1 MGEKPGYII
10 EDSRVACEV
19 RVHRYIELSGRCESG
34 LDLWRVFKRLWV
46 WLALAAVLPS
56 WAFAATGAEAA
67 VLVNA
72 ITLQGNSEYS
82 DAELRAL
89 YAKQLGIRLS
99 LEQLRSIADRIQ
111 NFYKDHGF
119 PLTRVIIP
127 KQDFADGHPVIM
139 VVLEGRLGVIDV
151 KNAGRYRTE
160 RIRQFIH
167 NAGLRTGRP
176 IKFNDLRRAIALLN
190 RQAGIQVSTKL
201 REGNRQGYTDLVVDV
216 HPQPLFAGS
225 VELNNYGSSNT
236 GRYRAMATLGMSN
249 ATGLGDQLNVLG
261 LYSFSQGNA
270 YFARMDYQ
278 LPINT
283 HGTSVKAFA
292 SGGNIHVGSQLQEL
306 NIRGR
311 SQGLGLGIAQDQVLS
326 PQSILS
332 YHAFLEGTDLRQK
345 ILGTVVS
352 RDHVR
357 KARIGASFTNQGLF
371 SRTQLDFDVHLGL
384 GEILGAMA
392 NNSPDSSRPGADNHF
407 TKITVDMMRVQQ
419 LLPRLE
425 LIPSLDSQYAFNPLV
440 TGEQYTIGGAYSIR
454 GQAPAAYSGDSGYTA
469 TVELRYDVLSSGVL
483 QAIGQISH
491 GRVFVKNTSI
501 AASSSH
507 GLSGLD
513 VGLRAEPINHLTLQ
527 ADVGIPVGPQSGDSK
542 YWYGEVGYGF

>member
-1 MGEKPGYII
+1 MH
-10 EDSRVACEV
+10 C
-19 RVHRYIELSGRCESG
+19 YIELSGQCEPG
-34 LDLWRVFKRLWV
+34 LDLWHVFKRLWV

-72 ITLQGNSEYS
+72 ITLQGNTEYS
-82 DAELRAL
+82 DTQLRTL
-89 YAKQLGIRLS
+89 YAKQLGTRLS
-99 LEQLRSIADRIQ
+99 LEQLRTIADLIQ

-119 PLTRVIIP
+119 ILTRVIIP
-127 KQDFADGHPVIM
+127 KQDFADGHPVKM

-190 RQAGIQVSTKL
+190 RQAGIQVTTKL
-201 REGNRQGYTDLVVDV
+201 QAGNRQGYTDLVVDV

-236 GRYRAMATLGMSN
+236 GRYRSMATLSMSN
-249 ATGLGDQLNVLG
+249 ATGLGDQLNALG

-270 YFARMDYQ
+270 YFARMDYK
-278 LPINT
+278 LPVNT
-283 HGTSVKAFA
+283 HGTSVEAFA
-292 SGGNIHVGSQLQEL
+292 SGGNIHVGNQLQEL

-311 SQGLGLGIAQDQVLS
+311 SQSLGLGVDQDQVLS

-332 YHAFLEGTDLRQK
+332 YHAFLQGTDLQQK

-357 KARIGASFTNQGLF
+357 KARIGASVTNQEPF
-371 SRTQLDFDVHLGL
+371 SHTQFDFDVHRGL
-384 GEILGAMA
+384 GEILGAMS
-392 NNSPDSSRPGADNHF
+392 NNSSESSRPGADNQF
-407 TKITVDMMRVQQ
+407 TKITLDLIRAQQ
-419 LLPRLE
+419 LLPRLQ
-425 LIPSLDSQYAFNPLV
+425 LIPSLDGQYAFNPLV

-454 GQAPAAYSGDSGYTA
+454 GQIPAAYSGDSGYTA

-491 GRVFVKNTSI
+491 GRVFVKKTSV

-507 GLSGLD
+507 GLSGLY
-513 VGLRAEPINHLTLQ
+513 VGLRAEPINRLTLQ
-527 ADVGIPVGPQSGDSK
+527 ADVGIPVGPQSGSSK
-542 YWYGEVGYGF
+542 YWYGEVRYGF